1 MNFLERNLGPG
12 KDPGCI
18 MPEPSTT
25 NRELTGH
32 PEVPQDDEGLFEMR
46 NRTLLRLQWM
56 LPILV
61 IAAGLLMPSAASA
74 QTACSPTINSCGCT
88 IIKPGSYKIGLAINS
103 TQGLTSNGACIEIA
117 SSFVIFDAGK
127 KTITGPGGTTPTGIG
142 ILLHR
147 NFRSNFLEGRGTVIS
162 GWDVGLLIQGSQIV
176 ADDFTANSNGTAG
189 IELNKAESVELTSP
203 TASSNL
209 NYGIWV
215 NHTSTSDITNSK
227 TLTNGNIGLY
237 VGCSNIGP
245 TSSGCSGGPSP
256 GNFIFTGSIA
266 GNTNYG
272 VALDFGA
279 KSTIVTNQTLGGG
292 THNSKND
299 LFDANSSC
307 GSNKWFANDS
317 TATNNQ
323 AGGCIK

>member
-1 MNFLERNLGPG
+1 
-12 KDPGCI
+12 
-18 MPEPSTT
+18 
-25 NRELTGH
+25 
-32 PEVPQDDEGLFEMR
+32 MR
-46 NRTLLRLQWM
+46 NRATLRFRSI
-56 LPILV
+56 LPILA
-61 IAAGLLMPSAASA
+61 IAAALLIMPPAASA

-88 IIKPGSYKIGLAINS
+88 IVKPGSYKIGLAINS
-103 TQGLTSNGACIEIA
+103 TQGLTPAGACIEIA
-117 SSFVIFDAGK
+117 SSFVILDGGK
-127 KTITGPGGTTPTGIG
+127 KTVTGPGGVTPTGIG
-142 ILLHR
+142 IWVHHP
-147 NFRSNFLEGRGTVIS
+147 FRSIFLEGRGTVIS
-162 GWDVGLLIQGSQIV
+162 GFDVGLLIQGRQVV
-176 ADDFTANSNGTAG
+176 ADDFTASTNGTAG
-189 IELNKAESVELTSP
+189 VELNNAEDVELTNQ

-215 NHTSTSDITNSK
+215 KQTSASDISNSK

-237 VGCSNIGP
+237 VGCSDIGP
-245 TSSGCSGGPSP
+245 VSSGCPGVGPSP
-256 GNFIFTGSIA
+256 GNYIFTGGIA

-279 KSTIVTNQTLGGG
+279 KLTIVTNQTLSGG
-292 THNSKND
+292 THNSKDD

>member
-1 MNFLERNLGPG
+1 
-12 KDPGCI
+12 
-18 MPEPSTT
+18 
-25 NRELTGH
+25 
-32 PEVPQDDEGLFEMR
+32 MR
-46 NRTLLRLQWM
+46 NRTLLLFQWM
-56 LPILV
+56 VPILL
-61 IAAGLLMPSAASA
+61 ATAGLMMPSLSSA
-74 QTACSPTINSCGCT
+74 QTACPPTINSCGCT
-88 IIKPGSYKIGLAINS
+88 IVRPGSYKIGLAINS
-103 TQGLTSNGACIEIA
+103 TQGLTSNNACIEIA

-147 NFRSNFLEGRGTVIS
+147 NFRSIFLEGRGTVIS
-162 GWDVGLLIQGSQIV
+162 GWDVGLLIQGRQIV

-189 IELNKAESVELTSP
+189 IQLNKAEAVELTSP

-215 NHTSTSDITNSK
+215 KSTSTSDITNSR

-237 VGCSNIGP
+237 VGCSKIGP
-245 TSSGCSGGPSP
+245 TSSGCSTGPSP
-256 GNFIFTGSIA
+256 GNYIFTGGIA

-272 VALDFGA
+272 VALDIGT
-279 KSTIVTNQTLGGG
+279 KSTIVTNQTLSGG

-299 LFDANSSC
+299 LFDANSNC

-323 AGGCIK
+323 SGGCIK

>member
-1 MNFLERNLGPG
+1 M
-12 KDPGCI
+12 
-18 MPEPSTT
+18 T
-25 NRELTGH
+25 
-32 PEVPQDDEGLFEMR
+32 

-56 LPILV
+56 VPILV
-61 IAAGLLMPSAASA
+61 ITAGLIMPSAASA
-74 QTACSPTINSCGCT
+74 LTLCTPTINSCGCT
-88 IIKPGSYKIGLAINS
+88 ITGPGSYKIGLAINS
-103 TQGLTSNGACIEIA
+103 TQGLTSNKACIEIA

-127 KTITGPGGTTPTGIG
+127 KTVTGPGGVTPTGIG
-142 ILLHR
+142 ILVHR
-147 NFRSNFLEGRGTVIS
+147 NFRSIFLEGRGTVIS
-162 GWDVGLLIQGSQIV
+162 GWDVGLLIQGRQVV

-189 IELNKAESVELTSP
+189 IELNKAEAVELTNP

-209 NYGIWV
+209 NYGIWL

-245 TSSGCSGGPSP
+245 VSAGCPGGPSP
-256 GNFIFTGSIA
+256 GNYIFTGSIA

-292 THNSKND
+292 THNSKDD

-307 GSNKWFANDS
+307 GSNKWFANDA

-323 AGGCIK
+323 PGGCIK

>member
-1 MNFLERNLGPG
+1 
-12 KDPGCI
+12 
-18 MPEPSTT
+18 
-25 NRELTGH
+25 
-32 PEVPQDDEGLFEMR
+32 MR
-46 NRTLLRLQWM
+46 NRATLRFQWILPM
-56 LPILV
+56 LL
-61 IAAGLLMPSAASA
+61 IAAGLMIPAPASA

-88 IIKPGSYKIGLAINS
+88 IVKAGSYKIGLAIDS
-103 TQGLTSNGACIEIA
+103 AQGLTPAGACIEIA
-117 SSFVIFDAGK
+117 SSFVILDAGK
-127 KTITGPGGTTPTGIG
+127 KTITGAGGGTPTGIG
-142 ILLHR
+142 IWVHHP
-147 NFRSNFLEGRGTVIS
+147 FRSIFLEGRGTVIS
-162 GWDVGLLIQGSQIV
+162 GFDVGLLIQGRQVV
-176 ADDFTANSNGTAG
+176 ADDFTANTNGTAG
-189 IELNKAESVELTSP
+189 VELNNADDVELTNQ

-215 NHTSTSDITNSK
+215 KHTSASDISNSK

-237 VGCSNIGP
+237 VGCSDIGP
-245 TSSGCSGGPSP
+245 VSSGCPGVGPSP
-256 GNFIFTGSIA
+256 GNYIFTGGIA

-279 KSTIVTNQTLGGG
+279 KLTIVTNQTLSAG
-292 THNSKND
+292 THNSKDD

>member
-1 MNFLERNLGPG
+1 MNFLERSLGPG
-12 KDPGCI
+12 KDPGRI
-18 MPEPSTT
+18 MPEQSTT

-56 LPILV
+56 APILV
-61 IAAGLLMPSAASA
+61 IAAGLIMPSTAWA

-103 TQGLTSNGACIEIA
+103 TQGLTSNNACIEIA
-117 SSFVIFDAGK
+117 SSFVILDAGK

-176 ADDFTANSNGTAG
+176 ADDFTANTNGTAG
-189 IELNKAESVELTSP
+189 IELNKADAVELTSP

-256 GNFIFTGSIA
+256 GNYIFTGSIA

-292 THNSKND
+292 THNSKDD
-299 LFDANSSC
+299 LFDANSNC

-323 AGGCIK
+323 PGGCIK

>member
-1 MNFLERNLGPG
+1 
-12 KDPGCI
+12 
-18 MPEPSTT
+18 
-25 NRELTGH
+25 
-32 PEVPQDDEGLFEMR
+32 MR
-46 NRTLLRLQWM
+46 NRATLRFQWI
-56 LPILV
+56 LPILA
-61 IAAGLLMPSAASA
+61 IAAALIMPPAASA

-88 IIKPGSYKIGLAINS
+88 IVKPGSYKIGLAIDS
-103 TQGLTSNGACIEIA
+103 TQGLTPAGACIEIA
-117 SSFVIFDAGK
+117 ASFVILDGGK
-127 KTITGPGGTTPTGIG
+127 KTITGAGGGTPTGIG
-142 ILLHR
+142 IWVHHP
-147 NFRSNFLEGRGTVIS
+147 FRSIFLEGRGTVIS
-162 GWDVGLLIQGSQIV
+162 GWDVGLLIQGRQVV
-176 ADDFTANSNGTAG
+176 ADDFTANTNGTAG
-189 IELNKAESVELTSP
+189 VELNNADDVELTNQ

-215 NHTSTSDITNSK
+215 KHTSTSDITNSK

-245 TSSGCSGGPSP
+245 TSSGCSTGPSP
-256 GNFIFTGSIA
+256 GNYIFTGGIA

-272 VALDFGA
+272 VALDIGA
-279 KSTIVTNQTLGGG
+279 KQTIVTNQTLSGG

>member
-1 MNFLERNLGPG
+1 MQNRVTLRFQW
-12 KDPGCI
+12 I
-18 MPEPSTT
+18 M
-25 NRELTGH
+25 L
-32 PEVPQDDEGLFEMR
+32 M
-46 NRTLLRLQWM
+46 
-56 LPILV
+56 
-61 IAAGLLMPSAASA
+61 IAASLTISAPASA

-88 IIKPGSYKIGLAINS
+88 IVKPGSYKIGLAINS
-103 TQGLTSNGACIEIA
+103 TQGLTSNNACIEIA
-117 SSFVIFDAGK
+117 SSFVFFDAGK
-127 KTITGPGGTTPTGIG
+127 KTITGPGGMTPTGIG

-147 NFRSNFLEGRGTVIS
+147 NFRSVFLEGRGTVIS
-162 GWDVGLLIQGSQIV
+162 GFDVGLLIQGRQVV
-176 ADDFTANSNGTAG
+176 ADDFTANTNGTAG
-189 IELNKAESVELTSP
+189 VELNNAEDVELTNQ

-215 NHTSTSDITNSK
+215 KSTSASDITNSK

-245 TSSGCSGGPSP
+245 TSSGCSSGPSP
-256 GNFIFTGSIA
+256 GNYIITGGIA

-272 VALDFGA
+272 VALDIGA
-279 KSTIVTNQTLGGG
+279 KSTVVTNQTLSAG